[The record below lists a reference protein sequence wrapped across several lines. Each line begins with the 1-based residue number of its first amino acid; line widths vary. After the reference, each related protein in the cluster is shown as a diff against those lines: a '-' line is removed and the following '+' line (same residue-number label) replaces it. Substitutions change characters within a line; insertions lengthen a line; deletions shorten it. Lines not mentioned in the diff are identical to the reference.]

1 LASEEGLAHA
11 MAQWHERCFICHQAG
26 QPDDHELY
34 QCTQAAS
41 GPAWGWM
48 LQVRGQV
55 RYRRYS
61 GCFRCGL
68 PQSICAQW
76 VDNGHGGWQA
86 SGHGCQYRGTLISM
100 VAAFHWLWQMYQE

>member
-26 QPDDHELY
+26 RPCGHELY

-41 GPAWGWM
+41 GPARRWM
-48 LQVRGQV
+48 LQVRGRV
-55 RYRRYS
+55 RYQPFS

-76 VDNGHGGWQA
+76 VADQW
-86 SGHGCQYRGTLISM
+86 T
-100 VAAFHWLWQMYQE
+100 